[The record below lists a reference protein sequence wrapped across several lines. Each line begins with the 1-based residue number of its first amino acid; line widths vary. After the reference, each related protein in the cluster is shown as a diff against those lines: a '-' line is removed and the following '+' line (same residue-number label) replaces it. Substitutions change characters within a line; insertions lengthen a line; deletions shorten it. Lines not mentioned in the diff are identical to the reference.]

1 MHAWLSIIAFAFS
14 IGAGM
19 AEDLPAPVQKAI
31 AEAKRD
37 CKTVAIE
44 KGFITRKDINGDG
57 RPDFVLDYDYFICDG
72 NPRAF
77 CGSIGCATQVFA
89 SLPNGTY
96 ANVVDENVS
105 AKPGL

>member
-1 MHAWLSIIAFAFS
+1 
-14 IGAGM
+14 
-19 AEDLPAPVQKAI
+19 
-31 AEAKRD
+31 
-37 CKTVAIE
+37 
-44 KGFITRKDINGDG
+44 
-57 RPDFVLDYDYFICDG
+57 VLDYDYFICDG